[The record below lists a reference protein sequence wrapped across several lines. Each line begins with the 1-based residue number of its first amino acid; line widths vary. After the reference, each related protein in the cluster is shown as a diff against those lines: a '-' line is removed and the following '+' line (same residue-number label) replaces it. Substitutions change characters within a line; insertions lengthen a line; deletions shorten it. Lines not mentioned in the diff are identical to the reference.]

1 MSKFTPWSQE
11 QAERRAKTYGKDH
24 PKNGWG
30 RWTPDTAASAFIA
43 GVQWAAEMIEASP
56 RVIAKKPYAQW
67 VDDDGGQFSFAG
79 EHWEAKLVGAQ
90 PIKEGK

>member
-1 MSKFTPWSQE
+1 MSRFTPWSQE

-43 GVQWAAEMIEASP
+43 GAQWAAEMIEASP
-56 RVIAKKPYAQW
+56 KIYGNVYGNGDCAF
-67 VDDDGGQFSFAG
+67 GGTLEKSDTHQ
-79 EHWEAKLVGAQ
+79 AKLVGVK
-90 PIKEGK
+90 PIGEG